1 MWEYLSML
9 EPDTGFVMPTHEPG
23 ELVKIP
29 TVMGRMHHGQ
39 HDESC
44 FPCKIATVHFGAGP
58 NPTHVKN
65 GDPWK
70 DNPVVDRIKE
80 LTGVE
85 INTDVPRAP
94 GAA

>member
-1 MWEYLSML
+1 MA
-9 EPDTGFVMPTHEPG
+9 EPDLGYVIPEREPG
-23 ELVKIP
+23 QQVRIP
-29 TVMGRMHHGQ
+29 SVTRMHHGQ
-39 HDESC
+39 HDDSC

-58 NPTHVKN
+58 NPTHVKK

-85 INTDVPRAP
+85 INTDVPRP
-94 GAA
+94 VPN